1 MQIAGIGRI
10 IFWSGGSL
18 WIGQSLAPSELHSH
32 HAIQVCVGLS
42 SSPQF
47 RMDISAPWT
56 SYRAAVIPPDMPHTY
71 QAPGMM
77 VAHLF
82 CEPES
87 AVGRGLLA
95 RFGREGIAGLLWGE
109 IDPHAKS
116 LRQAYDE
123 GAEDEELEAIALD
136 ALHALSGQHAA
147 GAVDPRITRATTFIS
162 EHLDEPLSLSQV
174 ARHVGLSPG
183 RLRHLFVAETGISLR
198 AYVLWTRMQRAI
210 ELGYGSGSWT
220 AAAHATNFADSAHLS
235 RTMRRMYGF
244 APTAIRHDAPAAT
257 RPMTA

>member
-18 WIGQSLAPSELHSH
+18 WIGQSLAPSELHAH
-32 HAIQVCVGLS
+32 HAIQVCVGLA

-47 RMDISAPWT
+47 RTDDSAPWT
-56 SYRAAVIPPDMPHTY
+56 SYRAAVIPPDLPHTY

-87 AVGRGLLA
+87 ALGRGLLA
-95 RFGREGIAGLLWGE
+95 EFGRERIAGVLWAK
-109 IDPHAKS
+109 IDPFAQA
-116 LRQAYDE
+116 LRSAFDA
-123 GAEDEELEAIALD
+123 GADDEELEAIALD
-136 ALHALSGQHAA
+136 TLQELSGHEPA
-147 GAVDPRITRATTFIS
+147 GEIDQRIRRATEFIGL
-162 EHLDEPLSLSQV
+162 HLDESLSLENV
-174 ARHVGLSPG
+174 AHHVGLSPG
-183 RLRHLFVAETGISLR
+183 RFRHLFVVETGISFR
-198 AYVLWTRMQRAI
+198 AYVLWLRIQRAI
-210 ELGYGSGSWT
+210 ELGFGSGSWT

-244 APTAIRHDAPAAT
+244 APTALRQDAPTAS
-257 RPMTA
+257 RSMTA

>member
-1 MQIAGIGRI
+1 MQIAGLGRI

-47 RMDISAPWT
+47 LMDTKAPWT
-56 SYRAAVIPPDMPHTY
+56 SYRAAIIPPDMPHTY

-87 AVGRGLLA
+87 ALGRGLLA
-95 RFGREGIAGLLWGE
+95 RFGRERIAGVLWAE
-109 IDPHAKS
+109 IDPYAKE
-116 LRQAYDE
+116 LRAAYDA
-123 GAEDEELEAIALD
+123 GAEDEDLEAIALD
-136 ALHALSGQHAA
+136 AQHTLSGQVPAS
-147 GAVDPRITRATTFIS
+147 AVDPRIAQATVFIGDRLAEALS
-162 EHLDEPLSLSQV
+162 LDEV
-174 ARHVGLSPG
+174 AQHVGLSPG
-183 RLRHLFVAETGISLR
+183 RFRHLFVAETGISFR

-244 APTAIRHDAPAAT
+244 APTAIRQEAPAAS